1 MTRTVLLG
9 DICDIKIGRTPPRKQ
24 PQWFSESHGI
34 KWVSIKD
41 MGNTGKYISQTSEF
55 LTADAIKKFNIPIIP
70 AGTLLM
76 SFKLTVGRLGFTEY
90 DTCSN
95 EAIAQLPIK
104 DPDIVDKNYLYYYL
118 KNFNFGSLSST
129 SSIATAV
136 NSKTVKNISVSL
148 PPLDRQKKI
157 ANILGSLDEKIELN
171 RRMNETLE
179 QLGQTIFRY
188 HFIANPEVKNWP
200 IVKVGDI
207 LSELQSGSR
216 PKGGAVELGVPSIG
230 AENIIG
236 LGKYD
241 YSKEKYISEDF
252 FNKLSRGIVNSED
265 VLLYKDGAYV
275 GKKSLFM
282 NGFPHKKCAVNEHVF
297 ILRTNPKLRS
307 QFFLYFWLDQSSI
320 TKKIIDAGVK
330 AAQPGIN
337 QSNVNSLPILLPP
350 EESVKKFDN
359 EISPIMEMI
368 FSNAVESNHLATFRD
383 ALLPKLIS
391 GEIEA

>member
-1 MTRTVLLG
+1 MIQMVSLG

-90 DTCSN
+90 DMCSN

-136 NSKTVKNISVSL
+136 NSKTVKNISVNL

-179 QLGQTIFRY
+179 QLGQALFRHY
-188 HFIANPEVKNWP
+188 FVDNPEAKSWESGTL
-200 IVKVGDI
+200 GDI
-207 LSELQSGSR
+207 VVNFDSRRKPLSSRQRAKMQGDYRYFGATSVMDHVNDYLFDGTYLLLAEDGSVMRSDGTPYLQYVWGRFWVNNHAHIIQAKYPFTVEYLYLLLAKTNVQSLVS
-216 PKGGAVELGVPSIG
+216 GAVQL
-230 AENIIG
+230 
-236 LGKYD
+236 K
-241 YSKEKYISEDF
+241 
-252 FNKLSRGIVNSED
+252 
-265 VLLYKDGAYV
+265 
-275 GKKSLFM
+275 
-282 NGFPHKKCAVNEHVF
+282 
-297 ILRTNPKLRS
+297 
-307 QFFLYFWLDQSSI
+307 
-320 TKKIIDAGVK
+320 
-330 AAQPGIN
+330 IN
-337 QSNVNSLPILLPP
+337 QRAMNSLVISIPPDDLVIKFCNLVNSLFAQYRENEGQIELL
-350 EESVKKFDN
+350 VN
-359 EISPIMEMI
+359 
-368 FSNAVESNHLATFRD
+368 LRD
-383 ALLPKLIS
+383 SLLPKLIS
-391 GEIEA
+391 GEVEI

>member
-1 MTRTVLLG
+1 MIQMVSLG

-34 KWVSIKD
+34 KWASIKD

-70 AGTLLM
+70 EGTLLM

-90 DTCSN
+90 DMCSN

-136 NSKTVKNISVSL
+136 NSKTVKNISVNL

-179 QLGQTIFRY
+179 QLGQALFR
-188 HFIANPEVKNWP
+188 HCFVDNPAAKNWKRGVISDLGEVVTGKTP
-200 IVKVGDI
+200 SKKNQKFFGDEVAFLKVPDMHKTSIVIKTSDN
-207 LSELQSGSR
+207 LSL
-216 PKGGAVELGVPSIG
+216 IG
-230 AENIIG
+230 AESQ
-236 LGKYD
+236 KA
-241 YSKEKYISEDF
+241 KYIPKWSTCVSCIATVGVVSLAGKNMQTNQQINSIVPRKPCFKF
-252 FNKLSRGIVNSED
+252 FNYFLMRH
-265 VLLYKDGAYV
+265 
-275 GKKSLFM
+275 KSDYIKTL
-282 NGFPHKKCAVNEHVF
+282 A
-297 ILRTNPKLRS
+297 
-307 QFFLYFWLDQSSI
+307 SSGSA
-320 TKKIIDAGVK
+320 TPNLNMGH
-330 AAQPGIN
+330 
-337 QSNVNSLPILLPP
+337 
-350 EESVKKFDN
+350 
-359 EISPIMEMI
+359 
-368 FSNAVESNHLATFRD
+368 FSNITVVIPDRELLKEFDARVNHLFLQMENNLQENETLMNIRD
-383 ALLPKLIS
+383 SLLLKLIS
-391 GEIEA
+391 GEIIL